1 MFPQVPSPK
10 PHVPGP
16 KPSTPAKATVDKQAL
31 SRRDFLRVSALAGGG
46 MLIAA
51 HFDGLDAFTQ
61 NGADFTPNAFIR
73 ITPDNIVTIVAKN
86 PEVGQGVK
94 TSLPMLVAEEL
105 GVDWKDVRLVQAD
118 LDPAKYGPQNAG
130 GSTGTPTNWEPL
142 RRAGAAGRQMLI
154 AAAAQTWSV
163 PAAELT
169 TSAGRVVHG
178 ASNRSLSYGELAT
191 KAAAMTPPDLRTV
204 PLKDP
209 KEYTIVGKPTRG
221 VDVKA
226 ITMGKPIFSIDFTLP
241 GMLHAVFEKC
251 PVFGGKVAEANL
263 DVIKAQPGVKHA
275 FVVDG
280 GSDLTSL
287 LGGVAIVADSWWQAE
302 SARKKL
308 VVKWNEGP
316 TAAQSSAG
324 FARRALELSTQKPQF
339 TVGREGDP
347 ETALASAAK
356 VVEGAYSYPFISH
369 APLEPQNCAAQW
381 HGTKLEIW
389 SPSQTPQRGR
399 DMLKSLFNLRDEDI
413 THHMLQAGG
422 GFGRRLSND
431 YAVEAAH
438 ISKAIGGGPVKLL
451 WTRED
456 DMRHDFYRPGGFH
469 FLKGGVDAGGKITA
483 WRGHFVSY
491 GPMTPPASAPN
502 TFAQSANIPATEFPS
517 GFVPNFAI
525 DASLIPLGVP
535 TGALRAPRSNAVAWV
550 YQSFIDELA
559 NAAGKD
565 PLQFRLDLLATPR
578 TGKPGADGFSA
589 ERMSGV
595 LRDVAARSG
604 WNERAKGQSPQSTG
618 RALGVACHFSH
629 RGYFAEVADVTIGKD
644 NTIRVNKVWVAADVG
659 RQIVNP
665 SGGINQVQGAV
676 LDGLAELMAQEI
688 TIENGRTV
696 ESNFNQF
703 QLIRMRQ
710 TPPVVDVHF
719 TITDNNPTGLGEPA
733 LPPILPAVC
742 NAIFA
747 INGQRIRSLPL
758 SKHGYKWA

>member
-1 MFPQVPSPK
+1 M
-10 PHVPGP
+10 
-16 KPSTPAKATVDKQAL
+16 D
-31 SRRDFLRVSALAGGG
+31 RRSFLKVSALAGGG
-46 MLIAA
+46 FMIATSLE
-51 HFDGLDAFTQ
+51 GLDVFAQ
-61 NGADFTPNAFIR
+61 AGGDFTPNAFIK

-94 TSLPMLVAEEL
+94 TSMPMLIAEEL
-105 GVDWKDVRLVQAD
+105 GVEWKNVRLVQAD

-154 AAAAQTWSV
+154 AAAAETWNV
-163 PAAELT
+163 PVSELT
-169 TSAGRVVHG
+169 ASAGRVHHA
-178 ASNRSLSYGELAT
+178 ASQRSLSYGELAT
-191 KAAAMTPPDLRTV
+191 RAATLTPPDLKSV
-204 PLKDP
+204 ALKDP
-209 KEYTIVGKPTRG
+209 KDYTIIGKATPG

-226 ITMGKPIFSIDFTLP
+226 ITMGQPIFSIDFTVP
-241 GMLHAVFEKC
+241 GMLYAVFEKC
-251 PVFGGKVAEANL
+251 PVFGGKVAGANL
-263 DVIKAQPGVKHA
+263 DVVKAQPGVKHA
-275 FVVDG
+275 FVVEG

-324 FARRALELSTQKPQF
+324 FAKRAEELSKEKPGF

-347 ETALASAAK
+347 EAALASAAK

-369 APLEPQNCAAQW
+369 APLEPQNCAARW
-381 HGTKLEIW
+381 NGAKLEIW

-399 DMLKSLFNLRDEDI
+399 DMLKQLFNLRDEDI

-431 YAVEAAH
+431 YAVEVAH
-438 ISKAIGGGPVKLL
+438 ISKTIGGTPVKLL

-469 FLKGGVDAGGKITA
+469 FLKGGVDAAGRITA

-491 GPMTPPASAPN
+491 GPMNPPANAPN
-502 TFAQSANIPATEFPS
+502 TFSQSANIPATEFPS

-525 DASLIPLGVP
+525 EATLMPLGVP

-550 YQSFIDELA
+550 YQSFIDELGH
-559 NAAGKD
+559 AAGKD

-578 TGKPGADGFSA
+578 TKPGADGFSA
-589 ERMSGV
+589 ERMIGV
-595 LRDVAARSG
+595 LKAVAEQSG
-604 WNERAKGQSPQSTG
+604 WDQQANRPTGERANRSTAMG
-618 RALGVACHFSH
+618 IACHFSH
-629 RGYFAEVADVTIGKD
+629 RGYFAEVAEVTLTQDKAL
-644 NTIRVNKVWVAADVG
+644 RVNKVWVAGDVG

-665 SGGINQVQGAV
+665 SSAINQVQGAV
-676 LDGLAELMAQEI
+676 MDGLAELMAQEI

-696 ESNFNQF
+696 QSNFNQF
-703 QLIRMRQ
+703 QLIRMRNA
-710 TPPVVDVHF
+710 PPIVDVRF
-719 TITDNNPTGLGEPA
+719 VTTDNNPTGLGEPA

-758 SKHGYKWA
+758 SKHGYRWG